1 MYVVRTVSGNNNNMT
16 MSMTTAIYGIVIT
29 TIAFI
34 TILHFSNASNN
45 NNNMK
50 IHIIRPRNDSL
61 IWGKYLDISIG
72 ITHPS
77 PSMLSNLNATIC
89 VEINPN
95 EIYSTCNSFS
105 FPPNLVDNI
114 TPNVSF
120 IDIVDSGP

>member
-1 MYVVRTVSGNNNNMT
+1 

-95 EIYSTCNSFS
+95 EIYNIDSFDKVLLLEE
-105 FPPNLVDNI
+105 NRKLRKEINKLRMEI
-114 TPNVSF
+114 EECK
-120 IDIVDSGP
+120 